1 MVGGSLRNRKR
12 NNNISMKGFITNIEE
27 ETLENEDYR
36 RVLYTAEHCQLVV
49 MSIPAGEDI
58 GEEVHDVDQF
68 IRIEEGEG
76 QSILDGVE
84 CGLTDGSAVVIPAG
98 VRHNIKN
105 TSSSDALKLYTL
117 YAPPHH
123 EDAIVHKTKQDAE
136 DDDEHYRG
144 QTTNGVGE

>member
-1 MVGGSLRNRKR
+1 
-12 NNNISMKGFITNIEE
+12 MKGFVTNIEA
-27 ETLENEDYR
+27 ETLENEDFR
-36 RVLYTAEHCQLVV
+36 RVLYTAAHCQLVL
-49 MSIPAGEDI
+49 MAIPAGGEI

-84 CGLTDGSAVVIPAG
+84 RDLTDGSAIVIPAG

-105 TSSSDALKLYTL
+105 TSASDALKLYTL

-123 EDAIVHKTKQDAE
+123 EDGVVHRTKKEAE
-136 DDDEHYRG
+136 ADDEHFD
-144 QTTNGVGE
+144 GEVTDDPAA

>member
-1 MVGGSLRNRKR
+1 
-12 NNNISMKGFITNIEE
+12 MKGFVTNIEA
-27 ETLENEDYR
+27 ETLENEDFR
-36 RVLYTAEHCQLVV
+36 RVLYTAHHCQLVL
-49 MSIPAGEDI
+49 MSIPAGEEI

-84 CGLTDGSAVVIPAG
+84 RDLTDGSAVVIPAG

-105 TSSSDALKLYTL
+105 LSSSDALKLYTL

-123 EDAIVHKTKQDAE
+123 KDGVVHATKQDAQKDE
-136 DDDEHYRG
+136 EHFAGEVTDDLLA
-144 QTTNGVGE
+144 

>member
-1 MVGGSLRNRKR
+1 
-12 NNNISMKGFITNIEE
+12 MKGFVTNIEA
-27 ETLENEDYR
+27 ETLENEDFR
-36 RVLYTAEHCQLVV
+36 RVLYTAKHCQLVL

-58 GEEVHDVDQF
+58 GEEIHDVDQF

-84 CGLTDGSAVVIPAG
+84 RDLTDGSAIVIPAG

-105 TSSSDALKLYTL
+105 LSSSDALKLYSL

-123 EDAIVHKTKQDAE
+123 EDGVVHRTKKEAE
-136 DDDEHYRG
+136 KDDEHFDG
-144 QTTNGVGE
+144 ETTDAV

>member
-1 MVGGSLRNRKR
+1 
-12 NNNISMKGFITNIEE
+12 MKGFVTNIEQ
-27 ETLENEDYR
+27 ETLENEDFR
-36 RVLYTAEHCQLVV
+36 RVLYTAKNCQLVL
-49 MSIPAGEDI
+49 MSLPAASDI

-84 CGLTDGSAVVIPAG
+84 RDLTDGSVIVIPAG

-105 TSSSDALKLYTL
+105 TSGSDALKLYTL

-123 EDAIVHKTKQDAE
+123 KDAIVHATKADAE
-136 DDDEHYRG
+136 KDTEHFEGVTTDDL
-144 QTTNGVGE
+144 